1 MWRHETDGARVI
13 LEVVFVA
20 ALIVT
25 AFLSG
30 VLYEARVWDRD
41 VALGAELAKRQ
52 AERDAFA
59 AKGFVPHTSTDMAS
73 GDAEYSADGTR
84 L

>member
-1 MWRHETDGARVI
+1 MI

-20 ALIVT
+20 ACLIA

-30 VLYEARVWDRD
+30 VLWVTRQWDRD
-41 VALGAELAKRQ
+41 IALGVASAKRQ

-59 AKGFVPHTSTDMAS
+59 KGFVPHASTDM
-73 GDAEYSADGTR
+73 DAAAGYSADEATP
-84 L
+84 